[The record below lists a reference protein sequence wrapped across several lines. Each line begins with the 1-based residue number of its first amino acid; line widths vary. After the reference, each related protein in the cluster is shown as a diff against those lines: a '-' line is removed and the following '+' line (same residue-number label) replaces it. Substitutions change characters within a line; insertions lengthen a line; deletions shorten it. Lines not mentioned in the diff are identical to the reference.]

1 MYVSQVILFFFP
13 SRRRHT
19 KCALVTGVQTCALPI
34 SRFVGHRGKT
44 RAAVRAVAER
54 LLLAAPA
61 GAPEV
66 LLPGLDGNLEGRLL
80 GWNRGRHEAF
90 LLLAC
95 CISVPGAADGRKAAD
110 LAQAGG
116 SFRGASGGL

>member
-1 MYVSQVILFFFP
+1 MPAGRLAAAEEHVL
-13 SRRRHT
+13 RG
-19 KCALVTGVQTCALPI
+19 A
-34 SRFVGHRGKT
+34 RFVGHRGKT

-66 LLPGLDGNLEGRLL
+66 LLSGLDGNLEGRLL

-110 LAQAGG
+110 LADRK
-116 SFRGASGGL
+116 STRLNSSH